1 MIGVKMEL
9 GTYFFK
15 DDLFYSKTHEWLKI
29 EKDICFV
36 GIDDYSQRETGE
48 IAYIEPPAIGVNV
61 KQFQFLC
68 EIESVK
74 TVLDI
79 YSPISGEVVETNRE
93 IENSPDLL
101 NTDPYSSWICKIKP
115 SNIDEKINLMGIKEY
130 IKYLKEMIDK

>member
-1 MIGVKMEL
+1 MEL

-15 DDLFYSKTHEWLKI
+15 DDLFYSKTHEWVKI
-29 EKDICFV
+29 EKDICIV
-36 GIDDYSQRETGE
+36 GIDDYSQREVGE
-48 IAYIEPPAIGVNV
+48 IAYIESPAIGNNV

-79 YSPISGEVVETNRE
+79 FSPISGEVVETNKE

-101 NTDPYSSWICKIKP
+101 NTAPYDSWICKLKP
-115 SNIDEKINLMGIKEY
+115 LNLDEKINLMNVEEY
-130 IKYLKEMIDK
+130 IKYLKEMIKK